1 MIKSVYVHI
10 PFCKKICSYCD
21 FCKNY
26 YNELIVNEYLNA
38 LSFEINDNYKGEELD
53 TLYIGG
59 GTPSALSNQELNK
72 LFTILAVFKL
82 NSNYEFTFECNYEDI
97 SVELL
102 EILKNNG
109 VNRLSIGI
117 QTFNDKYSKLLNR
130 NINRN
135 EMINKIVLA
144 KKYFDNINI
153 DLMYGYDGQTIDELT
168 NDINDIISLNINHI
182 STYCLIL
189 EEHTSLYVNNYK
201 EVSDSVQSEMYKKI
215 CDVLKDNHYDHYEIS
230 NFAKDNSYSKHN
242 MTYWDNKEYYG
253 FGLGASG
260 YINHIRYTNTK
271 SIKKYLNK
279 NYVYECEY
287 INDQIMM
294 KEELILSL
302 RTKKGLNINS
312 YKSKYNIDFLSNST
326 VNDMINNELIV
337 IKNERLYILE
347 KNFFISN
354 EIILKLFEVCGI
366 M

>member
-26 YNELIVNEYLNA
+26 YNEIIVNKYLNT
-38 LSFEINDNYKGEELD
+38 LSSEINDNYRKELLD

-72 LFTILAVFKL
+72 LFIILSVFKL
-82 NSNYEFTFECNYEDI
+82 SKNYEFTFECNYEDI

-130 NINRN
+130 NINRDD
-135 EMINKIVLA
+135 MINKVVLA

-153 DLMYGYDGQTIDELT
+153 DLMYGYDGETIDELT
-168 NDINDIISLNINHI
+168 CDINDIIALDINHI

-201 EVSDSVQSEMYKKI
+201 EVSSDIQSEMYKKI
-215 CDVLKDNHYDHYEIS
+215 CDILKENNYDHYEIS
-230 NFAKDNSYSKHN
+230 NFAKNKCYSKHN
-242 MTYWDNKEYYG
+242 ITYWENKEYYG

-260 YINHIRYTNTK
+260 YINRIRYTNTK
-271 SIKKYLNK
+271 SINKYLKKKY
-279 NYVYECEY
+279 VYDCEY
-287 INDQIMM
+287 INDQVKM
-294 KEELILSL
+294 KEELMLSL
-302 RTKKGLNINS
+302 RTKNGLNIND
-312 YKSKYNIDFLSNST
+312 YKSKYNINFLSNNT
-326 VNDMINNELIV
+326 INDMINKELI
-337 IKNERLYILE
+337 ILKNERLYISE